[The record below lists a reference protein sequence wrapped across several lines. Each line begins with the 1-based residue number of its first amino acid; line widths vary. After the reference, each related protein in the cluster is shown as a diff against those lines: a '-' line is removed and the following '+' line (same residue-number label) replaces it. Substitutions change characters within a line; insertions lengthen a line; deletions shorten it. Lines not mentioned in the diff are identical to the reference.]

1 MVAKLS
7 LVPAE
12 RRLLVEARRATLAT
26 IASDGLPRL
35 VPICYAVHPDEAVL
49 YVAIDDKPKR
59 TTDPHRLAR
68 VRDVVADPRVSVLVD
83 RWDED
88 WARLAWLRCE
98 GRASL
103 LEPGADRP
111 RERAERSAAVDA
123 LRARYPAYTEHDLE
137 HALLLR
143 IEIARTKAWGD
154 L

>member
-7 LVPAE
+7 LVPSE
-12 RRLLVEARRATLAT
+12 RRLLAEARRATLAT

-35 VPICYAVHPDEAVL
+35 VPICYAVHPAEAVL
-49 YVAIDDKPKR
+49 YVAIDEKPKR
-59 TTDPHRLAR
+59 TSDPHRLAR

-103 LEPGADRP
+103 LEPGIDR
-111 RERAERSAAVDA
+111 RHERAERAAAIVA
-123 LRARYPAYTEHDLE
+123 LRARYPAYAAHDLE

-143 IEIARTKAWGD
+143 LEITRTSTWGD
-154 L
+154 P